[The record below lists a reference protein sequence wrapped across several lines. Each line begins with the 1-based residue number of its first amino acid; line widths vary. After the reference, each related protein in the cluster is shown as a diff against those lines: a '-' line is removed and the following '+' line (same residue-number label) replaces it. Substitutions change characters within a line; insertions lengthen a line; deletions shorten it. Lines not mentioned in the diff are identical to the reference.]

1 MKAPLTIIAIA
12 IGLDINLQS
21 QELNHLTDVTV
32 DVRSLY
38 IGNDSSS
45 TTNGATYNIALGKTA
60 LKSITT
66 GDKNTAIGDDALSLN
81 NTGSSNTA
89 SGYQTLYNNSSG
101 NDNTAS
107 GCMALSQNTSGYSN
121 TAYGSYSLK
130 TNTTGH
136 SNTAYG
142 YKSLI
147 YNKGS
152 FNTAYGTNSSYN
164 NNTGEKNT
172 TIGYNALQDESSG
185 SNNTALGYGTKLSSS
200 LGTNQTVIGYE
211 AQGQADN
218 SVVLGNSEVTKI
230 YMAQDAGATVYAR
243 GGNFTGDMTIG
254 GNILVSSDARLK
266 ANIVSLG
273 ATLAKLLLI
282 DGKTYTMK
290 KDGKQKIGVLAQDI
304 EKIFPELVSED
315 DNKIL
320 AVNYQGL
327 IPILINAL
335 KEQNSKL
342 TERSSKLKKVDVKI
356 SKLKLLVEKLIAHK

>member
-12 IGLDINLQS
+12 IGLDINLQKKK
-21 QELNHLTDVTV
+21 LNDLSDALVAGT
-32 DVRSLY
+32 SLY
-38 IGNDSSS
+38 VGNDPSS
-45 TTNGATYNIALGKTA
+45 TTDSATSNIALGKTA

-185 SNNTALGYGTKLSSS
+185 SNNTALGYGTKLSNS

-304 EKIFPELVSED
+304 KNVFPELVSED
-315 DNKIL
+315 DHEML

-327 IPILINAL
+327 VPVLINAL
-335 KEQNSKL
+335 KEQNRKF
-342 TERSSKLKKVDVKI
+342 KKQNYKFKEQNSEI
-356 SKLKLLVEKLIAHK
+356 SRLEQLVEKLIAHK